1 MKEPKIERSIIL
13 YVWIYALIVCVSLF
27 FIFHFD
33 YIMPISFLLGTA
45 TSLLCFTMTI
55 KTVDKVIK
63 YDDERKKSAF
73 VKNNIYKYL
82 VYLAVL
88 GVAGF
93 SYYRHT
99 QDTERLRYLNVF
111 AVAAGFFSVK
121 IMIYFKI
128 FIIDKIFKK
137 KAQEDYADEVVTEEE
152 HLKFEEMRKKLDEE
166 EQNQP
171 EKKNKYLE
179 ALKEG
184 DDIDDTKDDNS

>member
-1 MKEPKIERSIIL
+1 MKEPKIERTIIV
-13 YVWIYALIVCVSLF
+13 YVWIYAIIVALSLF
-27 FIFHFD
+27 FIFSFD
-33 YIMPISFLLGTA
+33 FIIPISFLLGTA

-88 GVAGF
+88 AVAGYSF
-93 SYYRHT
+93 YLHKNDPEKT
-99 QDTERLRYLNVF
+99 RYLNVF

-128 FIIDKIFKK
+128 FIIDKIFKN
-137 KAQEDYADEVVTEEE
+137 KAKEDYKDEEVTEEE
-152 HLKFEEMRKKLDEE
+152 HEKLEEMRKKLDEE
-166 EQNQP
+166 EKQK
-171 EKKNKYLE
+171 ES
-179 ALKEG
+179 LKEG
-184 DDIDDTKDDNS
+184 DALDDTKDDVS

>member
-137 KAQEDYADEVVTEEE
+137 KVQEDYADEVVTEEE

>member
-93 SYYRHT
+93 SHYRHT
-99 QDTERLRYLNVF
+99 QDPERLRYLNVF